1 MLMESDT
8 APYIMVLGSHWN
20 RQDGEGLLQDGSGG
34 MLVLMHVIIRM
45 EQTVKRWR
53 DGRYS
58 GPVGSLETLLFFS
71 IAMFL
76 ASIKTFQ
83 FHLELLN
90 FCSLYVNWKLNVAF
104 SFFFSLCNTLL
115 YWYHIGIGNTTVGF
129 THYYNGK
136 KIISFP
142 LCRSREETAQQ
153 RLFRIIPEQTA
164 EKWSNQSF
172 KEKLA
177 LQTS

>member
-45 EQTVKRWR
+45 EPTVKRWR

-58 GPVGSLETLLFFS
+58 GPVGSLETFFS

-76 ASIKTFQ
+76 ASIKTFRAV
-83 FHLELLN
+83 ELL
-90 FCSLYVNWKLNVAF
+90 FFIRKLKIEHKSRSAFFLLMQHTFVLVSYWHWQRHLWFYSLLQWKEYHQF
-104 SFFFSLCNTLL
+104 SFASQPRGGGTAAS
-115 YWYHIGIGNTTVGF
+115 VS
-129 THYYNGK
+129 HYTWTDCGK
-136 KIISFP
+136 MI
-142 LCRSREETAQQ
+142 
-153 RLFRIIPEQTA
+153 
-164 EKWSNQSF
+164 QSIF
-172 KEKLA
+172 
-177 LQTS
+177 